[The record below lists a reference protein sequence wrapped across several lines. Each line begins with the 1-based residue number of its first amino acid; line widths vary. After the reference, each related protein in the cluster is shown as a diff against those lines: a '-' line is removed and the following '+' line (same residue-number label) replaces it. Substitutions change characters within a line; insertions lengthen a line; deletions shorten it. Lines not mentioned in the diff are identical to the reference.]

1 MDKFCV
7 FCGRKPIDK
16 NKEHVIPLW
25 LIKLTGD
32 PNRQIVVGTLFGKHP
47 VDGPK
52 LMAFDQLTFPAC
64 STCNAAG
71 EILESAVRPVVLKML
86 EDEPVSGAELT
97 ILMDWLDKV
106 RIGLWLG
113 QYHYLSKNPLS
124 SPPPFT
130 YISRAIGACDR
141 MLHILEA
148 SPKERGVVISGT
160 ESLAFGMQ
168 PYCFGLIINQ
178 LSFVY
183 LSFPFCVSRALG
195 IPYSEQL
202 FVDVRNLINLIMR
215 PGSGFIDNE
224 AWAADGVSSQIIQ
237 GITLEGI
244 QDAYPPLYDCEY
256 TRRVLQGGRRTLPHL
271 RLASNWTQIEDDAG
285 AQWRPSRTIS
295 GKRFLATIA
304 KKVLELQ
311 RYTLHAI
318 SYEKLDTAERKVAE
332 ERQRLALEQ
341 IERAVKEADWRAFVQ
356 RNGDGGN

>member
-1 MDKFCV
+1 MEKFCV

-25 LIKLTGD
+25 LIKATGD
-32 PNRQIVVGTLFGKHP
+32 PDRQIVLGTLFGEHP
-47 VDGPK
+47 IDRPK

-71 EILESAVRPVVLKML
+71 ATLESAVRPVVFKML
-86 EDEPVSGAELT
+86 KEERVSGAELT
-97 ILMDWLDKV
+97 ILMDWLDKI

-130 YISRAIGACDR
+130 YINRAIGACDR

-148 SPKERGVVISGT
+148 YPEERGLVISGT
-160 ESLAFGMQ
+160 ESSAFGMQ
-168 PYCFGLIINQ
+168 PYCFGLTINQ
-178 LSFVY
+178 FSFVY

-202 FVDVRNLINLIMR
+202 FVNGQNLVSPIMR
-215 PGSGFIDNE
+215 PGSEFIDNK

-244 QDAYPPLYDCEY
+244 QDVCHPLYACEY

-271 RLASNWTQIEDDAG
+271 RLASNWARIEDG
-285 AQWRPSRTIS
+285 GEAQWRPSRTIS
-295 GKRFLATIA
+295 GKQFLATIT
-304 KKVLELQ
+304 KKVLGLQ
-311 RYTLHAI
+311 RYTLHAM
-318 SYEKLDTAERKVAE
+318 SYEKLDAAERKVAE
-332 ERQRLALEQ
+332 ERKRLALEQ
-341 IERAVKEADWRAFVQ
+341 IECALKEAEWSAVV
-356 RNGDGGN
+356 